1 MASTSFPL
9 LNMDEVHHVHH
20 TDADSAGM
28 SAVMMVVLLIALVGL
43 ALFTFFALNGLPRS
57 APADDIDV
65 GIEGQINL
73 PEDST
78 PDGQ

>member
-1 MASTSFPL
+1 MA
-9 LNMDEVHHVHH
+9 EVHHVHH
-20 TDADSAGM
+20 HDTDEGM

-43 ALFTFFALNGLPRS
+43 ALFTFFALNGLPRTTTPS
-57 APADDIDV
+57 DDIDV

-73 PEDST
+73 PDDSV